1 MRKIAPASAGITC
14 AAVAF
19 ASLAGADPTEGHDA
33 KVNTQTPPMLC
44 EIGSDDEKPGVGPN
58 VVCQGSF
65 VQTSPDNDQAV
76 VTAAGDFSYR
86 TANIGVGY
94 EHPPFGTV
102 LPGQTYNIQGWTI
115 VADGVGV
122 CFSHIATEH
131 GMCIGAGTTVNPF

>member
-1 MRKIAPASAGITC
+1 MRKIGLAALGVVALVC
-14 AAVAF
+14 AAPV
-19 ASLAGADPTEGHDA
+19 SADPSPGHDT
-33 KVNTQTPPMLC
+33 KLNTQTPPMLC
-44 EIGSDDEKPGVGPN
+44 EIGSDDETPGVGPN

-122 CFSHIATEH
+122 CFSHIATGH